1 MESRSREH
9 ACEVVTGGELH
20 RGGDG
25 GGGKLNGDGGEEGKG
40 AAHPPATDSEDAEIV
55 DRVEV
60 P

>member
-1 MESRSREH
+1 M
-9 ACEVVTGGELH
+9 TGGELH

-25 GGGKLNGDGGEEGKG
+25 GGGKLKGDGGEEGKG
-40 AAHPPATDSEDAEIV
+40 VAHPPATDSEDAEIV